1 MSRPNSKKY
10 SGNEIEIKIEL
21 TYAFFNR
28 IPVWGPGRSFLIES
42 LEKRLPNIE
51 VKELEQSIEELQK
64 LLFSWKQKQGR
75 FQPDRANNRKKLFE
89 EIIDLC
95 AEIYPHIVN
104 ITCKPFILH
113 SPLRHGDIEI
123 KNLRISVPMKE
134 QIPQI

>member
-1 MSRPNSKKY
+1 MV
-10 SGNEIEIKIEL
+10 EI
-21 TYAFFNR
+21 TDR
-28 IPVWGPGRSFLIES
+28 VLIES
-42 LEKRLPNIE
+42 LEKKLSNIE

-64 LLFSWKQKQGR
+64 LLSLWKQKQGR
-75 FQPDRANNRKKLFE
+75 FQPNNRKMLFE
-89 EIIDLC
+89 DIIDLC

>member
-1 MSRPNSKKY
+1 LINTLNNSEKVEMV
-10 SGNEIEIKIEL
+10 EI
-21 TYAFFNR
+21 TDR
-28 IPVWGPGRSFLIES
+28 VLIES